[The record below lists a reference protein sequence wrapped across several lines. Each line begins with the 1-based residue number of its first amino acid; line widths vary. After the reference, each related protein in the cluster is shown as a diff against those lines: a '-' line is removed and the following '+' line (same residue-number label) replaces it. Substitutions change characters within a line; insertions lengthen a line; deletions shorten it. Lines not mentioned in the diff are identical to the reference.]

1 MAHELNRPPITES
14 RNPLSDDL
22 DEQSID
28 SIVELMNAQ
37 DQMVVEAVGRERESI
52 GAAVAMIVTALKN
65 GGRLFYVGAGTSGRL
80 GMLDAAE
87 CPPTFSTD
95 RELVQAMIAGGP
107 TALIAAVEGAED
119 SATAGAADVQA
130 RGVRP
135 GDVVVGISASGS
147 TPYVHGALQAA
158 KDLAAATVLLACNP
172 VDWRGMAYIDQG
184 ITPVVGPELISGSTR
199 LKAGTATKM
208 VLNML
213 STATMIKLGKV
224 YGNYMVD
231 VHVSNQK
238 LRRRAIGIIQALTG
252 LDDQEAAA
260 VLDAARGKVKP
271 ALVMALRNVE
281 LNDAEALLTE
291 HNGYVRAVIPRVGG
305 TP

>member
-1 MAHELNRPPITES
+1 MAHEPSNPTITES
-14 RNPLSDDL
+14 RNPLSGDL
-22 DEQSID
+22 DERSID
-28 SIVELMNAQ
+28 SIIELMNAQ
-37 DQMVVEAVGRERESI
+37 DQLVVEAVGREREAI

-95 RELVQAMIAGGP
+95 REQVQAMIAGGP

-119 SATAGAADVQA
+119 AATAGAADIQA
-130 RGVRP
+130 RGVRA

-172 VDWRGMAYIDQG
+172 VDWRGMTHIDLG

-252 LDDQEAAA
+252 LDDQEAAT

-271 ALVMALRNVE
+271 ALVMAWRQVCIE
-281 LNDAEALLTE
+281 DAEALLDE
-291 HNGYVRAVIPRVGG
+291 HQGHLRAVMQL
-305 TP
+305 